1 MTTPWMTRL
10 LPLGGEV
17 TPTAAAATMDLVA
30 EQLVHPIPDGGT
42 VQHDLPY
49 GAHPLQRMDLYRGP
63 GTAAPRGALV
73 FVHGGGF
80 VAGDK
85 RERDPFYA
93 NLGWWA
99 VAQGWI
105 GITLN
110 HRLAPEHP
118 WPQAI
123 DDLDLALQA
132 VVERAPAWGID
143 PANVCLLGHSA
154 GAAHVAGWLARHR
167 VSPVTRPTVARAVL
181 VSGLYDLTAM
191 RLTPGRAAYFG
202 TDAAELATRSPA
214 GALTRSRVPLVLAVA
229 EHDPPEMI
237 AQAQAQHRRCEA
249 AGAPAA
255 LVMLPGHNHF
265 STVLALGAEP
275 SALDDAVFA
284 PRGTA

>member
-1 MTTPWMTRL
+1 MTPSWKTRL
-10 LPLGGEV
+10 LPLGDEV
-17 TPTAAAATMDLVA
+17 TPAAAAATMDLVA
-30 EQLVHPIPDGGT
+30 EQLVHPVPEAGT

-49 GAHPLQRMDLYRGP
+49 GAHPLQRMDLYRGADS
-63 GTAAPRGALV
+63 GAPRGALV

-85 RERDPFYA
+85 HERDPFYA

-99 VAQGWI
+99 VAHGWI

-123 DDLDLALQA
+123 DDLDLALH
-132 VVERAPAWGID
+132 VVAERAAAWGLD
-143 PANVCLLGHSA
+143 PASVCLMGHSA
-154 GAAHVAGWLARHR
+154 GAAHVAGWLARHAH
-167 VSPVTRPTVARAVL
+167 SPDSRPPVARAVL

-202 TDAAELATRSPA
+202 SDTAELAARSPA
-214 GALTRSRVPLVLAVA
+214 EALARSPVPLVLAMA

-237 AQAQAQHRRCEA
+237 AQAQSQHRRCA
-249 AGAPAA
+249 AAASPSA
-255 LVMLPGHNHF
+255 LVMLSGHNHF

-275 SALDDAVFA
+275 SALDELVFA
-284 PRGTA
+284 PRGAA